1 MSRRLISA
9 LIGLLAATLLL
20 APPVAAQTYPQKSVR
35 LVVPFAAGGIADVFA
50 RIIGARLSEAWGH
63 PVLVE
68 NRPGAGGNIGADAVA
83 KSPADGYTLLMGN
96 VSLTISTHATPKPP
110 FDPQHDL
117 DPVGMVASLPLMLV
131 VNAALPANSLRE
143 LIDYARTR
151 PGALNY
157 ASVGHGSPHH
167 LSGELLSSLA
177 GARMVHVPYKGGGAA
192 IQAMLAQESHLLFLT
207 PLALMPHVRSGKLRA
222 LGVTS
227 ARRTAAVPEVPTIAE
242 SGLAGFDVDN
252 WHTLFAPRGTPRDIV
267 ARLNAELNRVLGL
280 PDLKQQLLLQQ
291 GAEAWVSTPDEARAH
306 VRRETEKWGK
316 ILQASGVRLEQ

>member
-1 MSRRLISA
+1 MSRFTALFLALLIPLCA
-9 LIGLLAATLLL
+9 
-20 APPVAAQTYPQKSVR
+20 AAQTFPSKPLR
-35 LVVPFAAGGIADVFA
+35 
-50 RIIGARLSEAWGH
+50 
-63 PVLVE
+63 VLVGFSPGGAPDIIARMLGIKLQEGLGQPIVIE
-68 NRPGAGGNIGADAVA
+68 NRPGATGNIAADVLV

-96 VSLTISTHATPKPP
+96 VSLTITTHAKPKPP

-167 LSGELLSSLA
+167 LSGELLSSLSE
-177 GARMVHVPYKGGGAA
+177 ARMVHVPYKGGGAA

-207 PLALMPHVRSGKLRA
+207 PLALMPHVRSGRLRA

-242 SGLAGFDVDN
+242 SGLAGLAGFDVDN
-252 WHTLFAPRGTPRDIV
+252 WHTLFAPQGTPRDIV
-267 ARLNAELNRVLGL
+267 ARLNAELNRALSL

-316 ILQASGVRLEQ
+316 ILQASGVKLEQ